1 MKHYKKIIVKKK
13 NVKNHILYLT
23 LLLFSFFSMLL
34 AIFDFSRPRGG
45 GIRFY
50 LCCLFHIYY
59 FWLAAKV
66 AGMKYRKT

>member
-45 GIRFY
+45 IRFY
-50 LCCLFHIYY
+50 FCCLFHIYY

>member
-45 GIRFY
+45 VYAFISVAF
-50 LCCLFHIYY
+50 FIYIISG
-59 FWLAAKV
+59 WLQK
-66 AGMKYRKT
+66 

>member
-45 GIRFY
+45 GVYAFISVAF
-50 LCCLFHIYY
+50 FIYIISG
-59 FWLAAKV
+59 WLQK
-66 AGMKYRKT
+66 